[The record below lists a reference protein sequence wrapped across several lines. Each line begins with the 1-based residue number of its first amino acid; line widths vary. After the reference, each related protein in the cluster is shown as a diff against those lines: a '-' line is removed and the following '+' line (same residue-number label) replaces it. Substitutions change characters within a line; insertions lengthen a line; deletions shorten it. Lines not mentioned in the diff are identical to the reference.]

1 MKRPPTRTDSCTNR
15 PLQLKTTNKWLFQA
29 KETKIA
35 DPWLRNLK
43 QHHPA
48 RQQQGHGINR
58 PDKQNRNTVTTWCR
72 EKFGLNGMQRQRI

>member
-1 MKRPPTRTDSCTNR
+1 MKRPPIRTDSCTNR

-48 RQQQGHGINR
+48 RQQQGHGINNWSILEFIIIL
-58 PDKQNRNTVTTWCR
+58 DFILK
-72 EKFGLNGMQRQRI
+72 